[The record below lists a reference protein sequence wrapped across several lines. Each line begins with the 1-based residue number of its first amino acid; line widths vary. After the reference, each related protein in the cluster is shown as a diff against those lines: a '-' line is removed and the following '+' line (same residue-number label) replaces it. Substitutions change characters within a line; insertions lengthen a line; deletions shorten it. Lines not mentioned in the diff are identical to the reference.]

1 MAKFPGITIFTG
13 KGASPEEAF
22 IAEFDTI
29 DMHHGVYS
37 SAPPYAIARAI
48 GISLTD
54 ELRAVLS
61 PYGFDSFAITD
72 EGFGATDLYRR

>member
-29 DMHHGVYS
+29 D
-37 SAPPYAIARAI
+37 YASRR
-48 GISLTD
+48 LLVCTP
-54 ELRAVLS
+54 LRDR
-61 PYGFDSFAITD
+61 P
-72 EGFGATDLYRR
+72 R